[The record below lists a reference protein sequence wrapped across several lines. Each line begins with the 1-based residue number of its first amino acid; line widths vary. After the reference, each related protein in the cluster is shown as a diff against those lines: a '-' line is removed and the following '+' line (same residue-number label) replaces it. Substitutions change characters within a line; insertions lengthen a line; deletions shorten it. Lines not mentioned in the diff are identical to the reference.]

1 MRVKSRIQAII
12 RSYPRQF
19 WLVSLVMLMAWLL
32 HSMMWPYL
40 LLFASESLGLPLT
53 SVTWL
58 MTLNA
63 AVGLVTTF
71 LGGAIADRFGR
82 KWVLVFSM
90 VMGGAAWYFFRSAG
104 TLPLFALLLA
114 LTGATTPLYRLAADS
129 MIADIIPVE
138 FRQNAYSILRMGN
151 NLGVALGPA
160 IGGWLVSA
168 SYSLTFTVIG
178 LGFVLSGIFFALL
191 SVETRPVGNVQDSLQ
206 PDEPGGY
213 VRIFKDRIFMM
224 MLGGLTFNRIATS
237 ILWLMLAAYAKQN
250 FGLSE
255 SIYGFI
261 PATNAVMVV
270 VFQLMVTRQV
280 NKYSPQAAMV
290 VGGLIYAVFI
300 FSVAFG
306 TGFWGFW
313 LCMVGATVGEM
324 ILIPT
329 ATTFTSR
336 LAPADMRA
344 RYMSIYTLAQG
355 IGTGVGPLLGGWSEQ
370 WFSSRAMWYTAG
382 LMGLVGTV
390 IFLAI
395 YRMKKRD
402 DHFSE
407 ALLADGKIL

>member
-1 MRVKSRIQAII
+1 
-12 RSYPRQF
+12 
-19 WLVSLVMLMAWLL
+19 MLMAWLL

-129 MIADIIPVE
+129 MVADIIPVE

-213 VRIFKDRIFMM
+213 GRIFKDRVFMM

-382 LMGLVGTV
+382 LMGLVGTF

-402 DHFSE
+402 DHFSD